1 MEIFEMFGWVVLGFL
16 PTYGVL
22 EMAYWKL
29 GKTKRSQMNP
39 GMHLGVES
47 K

>member
-1 MEIFEMFGWVVLGFL
+1 MELFEMIGRVVLGFL

-29 GKTKRSQMNP
+29 GKTKHSRITS
-39 GMHLGVES
+39 GMRQGVER